1 MMSLELSPK
10 HSFLTPDR
18 SDMAVTKKR
27 TVWKQFYL
35 LVWGLGLRGGRPP
48 PVKGFRGCHPQENFE
63 ILYSKLCILVHFSGF
78 EQLLD
83 MRYRIL
89 QKSLR
94 WLSCAA
100 FFLMTDCVT
109 PFRRRCFKCSVVLP
123 VCFWSCF
130 GLMPHFTVVGP
141 IRYSS
146 GLLYFRRR
154 PFVRLRGMATFGAS
168 MIASV
173 KAAPI

>member
-63 ILYSKLCILVHFSGF
+63 ILYSKLCILVHFSSF

-94 WLSCAA
+94 WYRVLR
-100 FFLMTDCVT
+100 FLMTDCAT
-109 PFRRRCFKCSVVLP
+109 PFRHRCSKRSLVLALFQTKMFL
-123 VCFWSCF
+123 VMF
-130 GLMPHFTVVGP
+130 
-141 IRYSS
+141 
-146 GLLYFRRR
+146 
-154 PFVRLRGMATFGAS
+154 
-168 MIASV
+168 
-173 KAAPI
+173 